1 MNLIRINNETKMYG
15 DNSFINYSYNY
26 DDKFYNRY
34 LYIINENKSSYKKIK
49 KLGFSF
55 LITKK

>member
-1 MNLIRINNETKMYG
+1 MYG